1 MDCPFDLAGKWTY
14 DFGWAYMMIEVLK
27 ESKVLIYMEY
37 AYGDNG
43 GSDGDEQQ

>member
-14 DFGWAYMMIEVLK
+14 DFGWAYMMIEVK

-43 GSDGDEQQ
+43 GSDGNEQQ